1 MKEED
6 TLLRKY
12 AARNPFTV
20 PKGYFESFSEELKK
34 QLPEREV
41 TRAKKVSLW
50 QRVRPWM
57 YAVAMLCGV
66 VFGAKVLMDTSEQD
80 IPLFTTA
87 ETEQISDE
95 HLETIISKTMMDDY
109 TLYQYLTDADMDL
122 YN

>member
-20 PKGYFESFSEELKK
+20 PEGYFESFSEELMK
-34 QLPEREV
+34 QLPERDV
-41 TRAKKVSLW
+41 TYVKKISLW
-50 QRVRPWM
+50 LRVGPWM
-57 YAVAMLCGV
+57 YAAAMLCGV
-66 VFGAKVLMDTSEQD
+66 VFGAKVLMDTSEQGM
-80 IPLFTTA
+80 PLFTTA